1 MRLLI
6 IHSYYYPDVKG
17 GAEYSI
23 KKLAEGLTG
32 RGHEVH
38 VLCDNPSGDMDD
50 TVNGV
55 FVHRRAM
62 CCLRES
68 PSIITKIERAVT
80 ELYNRR
86 NRKIIQ
92 DVIDAVCPDVVY
104 TNCLEHIS
112 PIAWRVVKKRGIKI
126 VDTQRV
132 YILLE
137 MAGGKYKV
145 GNNLWKSVN
154 RKMSELVDET
164 AFISYFTKDKFLSE
178 GFFRNANH
186 SVIYNSIDYDE
197 LSVKE
202 RIHSHISKADCIFHC
217 IYLGSLAEHKGVL
230 TLLKAFSQIESDTVR
245 LHFAGDGPLKDQ
257 VLNAAKNDPRIV
269 FHGWL
274 DETAM
279 NALLDQCDAVI
290 CPSIWP
296 EPFGRVVLDAYKHGL
311 PVIASRS
318 GGLAETVEDGMT
330 GIQVTTA
337 NVKELTDAIERLRS
351 DHNFYIHCCSNIY
364 DKLQQFGLENYLNR
378 FEELFNKALS

>member
-1 MRLLI
+1 MKLLI

-62 CCLRES
+62 RCLRES

-86 NRKIIQ
+86 NGKIIE

-164 AFISYFTKDKFLSE
+164 AFISCFTKDKFLLE

-202 RIHSHISKADCIFHC
+202 RIHSHISKTDSIFHC

-230 TLLKAFSQIESDTVR
+230 TLLKAFSQIENDTVR

-330 GIQVTTA
+330 GIQVTPA
-337 NVKELTDAIERLRS
+337 NAKELTDAIERLHS

-364 DKLQQFGLENYLNR
+364 DKLQQFRLDNYLNR
-378 FEELFNKALS
+378 FEELFYKALS